1 MVHYLMENNMIP
13 LVTIKGNDYTSKR
26 APRPAWIEMGQDIFL
41 DTETTSRYFGKV
53 DSISYHYG
61 SDENVYSSLV
71 PYALRVSTI
80 DTATIE
86 IKTRPCKMPSSLI
99 FYNADDLRTL
109 VRKVIFNGPATTVL
123 FKDGTKETVK
133 RMQGTKDDR
142 ETAIVWCIVKH
153 LYPTHCRNRVHY
165 YAELAMAAEKRTKI
179 KNAKRAKKKLA
190 NKTTN

>member
-1 MVHYLMENNMIP
+1 MIP
-13 LVTIKGNDYTSKR
+13 LVTIKGSDYASKR

-53 DSISYHYG
+53 DSISYR
-61 SDENVYSSLV
+61 
-71 PYALRVSTI
+71 LRDSTI

-99 FYNADDLRTL
+99 FYNADDLMTL

-153 LYPTHCRNRVHY
+153 LYPNHCRNRVHY

>member
-1 MVHYLMENNMIP
+1 MIHS
-13 LVTIKGNDYTSKR
+13 VTIKGNDYTSKR

-41 DTETTSRYFGKV
+41 DTETTKRYFGKV
-53 DSISYHYG
+53 DGISFHYG
-61 SDENVYSSLV
+61 SDENAYSSL
-71 PYALRVSTI
+71 
-80 DTATIE
+80 E
-86 IKTRPCKMPSSLI
+86 IKTRPCEMPSSLI
-99 FYNADDLRTL
+99 FYNADDLMTL
-109 VRKVIFNGPATTVL
+109 VRKVIFNGSATTVL

-153 LYPTHCRNRVHY
+153 LYPNHCRNRVHY
-165 YAELAMAAEKRTKI
+165 YAELAMAAEKRAKI